1 MENLIIQNLLEQVE
15 KLKEENRK
23 LIEENTRLKNGQNEM
38 PIIKENITKEIIIT
52 KEIPENKY
60 LTIEDMVNEKYQN
73 SMSINEFET
82 YLKSKIT
89 EADLFECLY
98 KEVQVV
104 VIDILTRELSNKEL
118 RPIHKN
124 KYYVVKI
131 GDTWVKKEHYD
142 FEKIIKRLINI
153 AVHTMNVIFI
163 NLRKT
168 ELYINGGSS
177 VHKYKHYSF
186 DREEFTIKLM
196 DDLNNQVVSK
206 TIGNRI
212 HINL

>member
-23 LIEENTRLKNGQNEM
+23 LIEENTRLKNGQNEI
-38 PIIKENITKEIIIT
+38 PIIKENIIKENII
-52 KEIPENKY
+52 KETPENKY
-60 LTIEDMVNEKYQN
+60 VSIEDLVGEKYQN
-73 SMSINEFET
+73 AMSISEFET

-104 VIDILTRELSNKEL
+104 VIDVLTRELSNKEI

-124 KYYVVKI
+124 KHYVVKI
-131 GDTWVKKEHYD
+131 GDTWIKKEHYD
-142 FEKIIKRLINI
+142 FDKIIKRLINI
-153 AVHTMNVIFI
+153 VVHTMNVIFI
-163 NLRKT
+163 GLKKT
-168 ELYINGGSS
+168 ENYINGGAGL
-177 VHKYKHYSF
+177 HKYKHYSF
-186 DREEFTIKLM
+186 DREEFTLKLM

-206 TIGNRI
+206 TLGNRI

>member
-15 KLKEENRK
+15 KLKQENKK
-23 LIEENTRLKNGQNEM
+23 LIEENTRLKNGQNEI
-38 PIIKENITKEIIIT
+38 PIIKENIIKET
-52 KEIPENKY
+52 PENKY
-60 LTIEDMVNEKYQN
+60 VSIEDLVGEKYQN
-73 SMSINEFET
+73 AMSISEFET

-104 VIDILTRELSNKEL
+104 VIDVLTRELSNKEI

-124 KYYVVKI
+124 KHYVVKI
-131 GDTWVKKEHYD
+131 GDTWIKKEHYD
-142 FEKIIKRLINI
+142 FDKIIKRLINI
-153 AVHTMNVIFI
+153 VVHTMNVIFI
-163 NLRKT
+163 SLRKT
-168 ELYINGGSS
+168 ELYINGGAGL
-177 VHKYKHYSF
+177 HKYKHYSF
-186 DREEFTIKLM
+186 DREEFSIKLM
-196 DDLNNQVVSK
+196 DDLNNQVISK